1 MSEEIFVSDGRL
13 EAKVV
18 STTQNDKGWYV
29 RLFLHPNDAAE
40 VTKLRYG
47 AVLDIRWREV
57 LNVEVESIADAAW
70 VAQVERPGPLAIER
84 TREDAGATPAPR
96 SKPKQRFADMP
107 LSQQA
112 GIRCEDAEFSKFI
125 MVKFGTM
132 NMSPTEFVRS
142 RCGVAS
148 RAALDDP
155 RLASARHEW
164 TTLNSEFQAWQT
176 DQKYADTRR

>member
-57 LNVEVESIADAAW
+57 LNVEVEPIEVENPQGAPLTPSTVPRPQADK
-70 VAQVERPGPLAIER
+70 
-84 TREDAGATPAPR
+84 AGTLP
-96 SKPKQRFADMP
+96 KPKQRFADMP
-107 LSQQA
+107 LSQQCA
-112 GIRCEDAEFSKFI
+112 MRCEDAEFKDWIYS
-125 MVKFGTM
+125 VKKGAKAFDVAA
-132 NMSPTEFVRS
+132 NVRS
-142 RCGVAS
+142 LCDVVS
-148 RAALDDP
+148 RSHFDRDP
-155 RLASARHEW
+155 EIGGRWRK
-164 TTLNSEFQAWQT
+164 LNAEYEAWRT
-176 DQKYADTRR
+176 DQRHAESIRR